1 MASHHAQSSSAA
13 RRSTAPR
20 GTTRLAWLGLILT
33 TGGIV
38 AAVLLRNPR
47 AIQVLEE
54 TESERGRGAAPA
66 PPASTERPSASAV
79 PRAPA
84 AQTASTDELD
94 SARIGGIAALGALAQ
109 KYPNDP
115 AVLKALMILHA
126 GDRAGYAN
134 AVTIAKHL
142 FELDPNTKLDDD
154 LRKAML
160 RAANGPIDVAGVAL
174 DALASKMG
182 PAGPDL
188 LYEVA
193 NEPSM
198 GRFPRDR
205 AGRLLESPEVRK
217 LASPALLIAMAL
229 RAAGPCKRK
238 ELFARAES
246 DGDARALPFLKPL
259 QSTTGCSKLVVM
271 KGDCFACLGNR
282 ATLNKAIKTIEA
294 RVD

>member
-1 MASHHAQSSSAA
+1 MASQHAQGSKAA
-13 RRSTAPR
+13 QRSTAAP
-20 GTTRLAWLGLILT
+20 GTTRLAWLGLALT
-33 TGGIV
+33 TAGIF

-47 AIQVLEE
+47 AIQMLEE
-54 TESERGRGAAPA
+54 SEPERGRSAAPA
-66 PPASTERPSASAV
+66 PIVSSARPSASAA
-79 PRAPA
+79 PRLPPGRTAPA
-84 AQTASTDELD
+84 DELD
-94 SARIGGIAALGALAQ
+94 AALLGGVAALSALAQ
-109 KYPNDP
+109 KYPDDP
-115 AVLKALMILHA
+115 VVLKALMILHA
-126 GDRAGYAN
+126 SDRAGYAN
-134 AVTIAKHL
+134 AVSIAKHL

-160 RAANGPIDVAGVAL
+160 RVVNGPVDVAGVAL

-182 PAGPDL
+182 PVGPDL
-188 LYEVA
+188 LNEVA

-205 AGRLLESPEVRK
+205 AGRLLESAEVRK

-238 ELFARAES
+238 ELFERAET

-259 QSTTGCSKLVVM
+259 QSTTGCSKLLVM

-282 ATLNKAIKTIEA
+282 ATLNKAVKAIEA